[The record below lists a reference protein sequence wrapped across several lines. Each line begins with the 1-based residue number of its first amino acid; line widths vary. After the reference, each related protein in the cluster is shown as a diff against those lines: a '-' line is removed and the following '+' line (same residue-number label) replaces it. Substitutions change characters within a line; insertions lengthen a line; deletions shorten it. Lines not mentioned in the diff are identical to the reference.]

1 MQVEGA
7 GGPSPDFTAESLLD
21 SAEQAFLRAEFPV
34 VRPLLQQL
42 QGEFVL
48 SGTDPVAVRY
58 DALLGALA
66 ARAGNWAEA
75 VRRCPEDQD
84 LDEVATGV
92 LHSLALN
99 ALRELGQEGRDTD
112 AGIASVAILLWAY
125 LLDEEDPG
133 NFRALLT
140 ERRGA
145 PVADALWGQ
154 GLARLRDRISSLLHA
169 LDVRGGRD
177 DLTAWRTAWHVQ
189 LMDPT
194 VVPGYLP
201 TDAGP
206 HALVDLEEAAWHL
219 IDEGRGGDLLTAFT
233 ARHPDPGT
241 WPAKLPG
248 NRTCAIPLA
257 RALATRGMD
266 RVRGGKWSEALADF
280 GTAVRLGHT
289 LPEDERA
296 AVRRAGNNVGRS
308 RTGGDNSP
316 LVRIEGLEQ
325 AHVLLPQDTALAAE
339 LTAELVRQG
348 QEVAGSDA
356 EESRRH
362 FVRALTVT
370 PGHPDARTGLDAHLR
385 ADLHRALAGVDV
397 VGDCPAAEE
406 VRDLLT
412 RDPGCVAARRWLEGH
427 YAALAISA
435 AVQGRTADAR
445 HAAHAMLTCVGVEDT
460 YDETDVDAQ
469 LVDLLITAADGLA
482 SERDRDALERRV
494 ELLHTALKLPGSGE
508 HDIRKEL
515 DAALLDL
522 AEHLETAAPPS
533 DVIELFLRD
542 LMRTGTDGRFDHVVT
557 AAYLHRARDR
567 EQAGDPGGARRD
579 RDCAERIGAGLPPQV
594 PLFGPVPRRSRRAD
608 LEQDTL
614 F

>member
-1 MQVEGA
+1 M
-7 GGPSPDFTAESLLD
+7 
-21 SAEQAFLRAEFPV
+21 
-34 VRPLLQQL
+34 
-42 QGEFVL
+42 
-48 SGTDPVAVRY
+48 RY

-92 LHSLALN
+92 LHALALN
-99 ALRELGQEGRDTD
+99 ALRELGQEGRHTD
-112 AGIASVAILLWAY
+112 AGIASVAILLWSY

-133 NFRALLT
+133 DFRALLT

-154 GLARLRDRISSLLHA
+154 GLTRLTDRISSLLHA
-169 LDVRGGRD
+169 LDVRAGRD
-177 DLTAWRTAWHVQ
+177 DLAAWRTAWHLQ

-219 IDEGRGGDLLTAFT
+219 IDEDRGGDLLTAFT

-241 WPAKLPG
+241 WPTELPG
-248 NRTCAIPLA
+248 YRTCAVPLA

-308 RTGGDNSP
+308 RTGGGNSP

-325 AHVLLPQDTALAAE
+325 AHALLPGDTALAAE
-339 LTAELVRQG
+339 LTVELVRQG

-356 EESRRH
+356 EESRRR

-370 PGHPDARTGLDAHLR
+370 PGHPDARAGLDDHLR
-385 ADLHRALAGVDV
+385 ADLRRALNSAEVADGL
-397 VGDCPAAEE
+397 AAEE
-406 VRDLLT
+406 VRDLLK
-412 RDPGCVAARRWLEGH
+412 RDPDCAAAQVWLEDH
-427 YAALAISA
+427 YATLAVSA
-435 AVQGRTADAR
+435 AVRGHTADAQ
-445 HAAHAMLTCVGVEDT
+445 HATHAMLVCVGPEDSHDAANV
-460 YDETDVDAQ
+460 DEQ
-469 LVDLLITAADGLA
+469 LIDLLVTAADGLVP
-482 SERDRDALERRV
+482 EGDRDALEHRV
-494 ELLHTALKLPGSGE
+494 ELLHTALKLSGPAGR
-508 HDIRKEL
+508 DIRKDL
-515 DAALLDL
+515 DTALLDL

-542 LMRTGTDGRFDHVVT
+542 LMRTGTDGRFDHIVT

-579 RDCAERIGAGLPPQV
+579 RDCAERIGAGLPPEV
-594 PLFGPVPRRSRRAD
+594 PLFGPVPHRSRRAD